1 MLSLVNN
8 VSYYKFD
15 DNYFRIEMH
24 RNNQALKFS
33 NKIFN
38 GRSIKGEIIK
48 LNWKDKMVE
57 YSNNKKKFSELVPSD
72 IHPKL
77 YDILLVQDETKYFVK
92 PEVGSLGKGI
102 EVLNG
107 KEIKKKYDEKD
118 KIIIQKCVE
127 SDLYE
132 GYKYDVRMYYL
143 LIRIKNKI
151 VSYVSVDGKIRICE
165 KIDDLITNSSLIE
178 TGIEKDGL
186 KIKDRIQNS
195 VKDFCSREDVVK
207 IYDVIK
213 RMDVC
218 VKDKLRENDSVE
230 GKNDFINMY
239 GVDLIKDNLG
249 KYWLI
254 EINGNPN
261 WYHKNDNKKLSE
273 LKKCIFEDIKNV
285 VLNNYCDKKKEIN
298 NWLKI

>member
-1 MLSLVNN
+1 MLSLINN

-38 GRSIKGEIIK
+38 RRSIKGEIIK
-48 LNWKDKMVE
+48 LKWKDKLID
-57 YSNNKKKFSELVPSD
+57 YSNNKKRFSELVPSD

-92 PEVGSLGKGI
+92 PEVGSLGRGI

-107 KEIKKKYDEKD
+107 KEIKNKYDEKD

-127 SDLYE
+127 PDLYE

-165 KIDDLITNSSLIE
+165 NVGDLITNSSLIE
-178 TGIEKDGL
+178 TEKNGL
-186 KIKDRIQNS
+186 KIKDKIQNS
-195 VKDFCSREDVVK
+195 VKDFCSRDDVLK
-207 IYDVIK
+207 IYDVIR

-218 VKDKLRENDSVE
+218 IKEKLREIDSVE

-273 LKKCIFEDIKNV
+273 LKKCIFDDIKNV

>member
-1 MLSLVNN
+1 MLSLINN

-38 GRSIKGEIIK
+38 RRGIKGEIIK
-48 LNWKDKMVE
+48 LKWKDKLID
-57 YSNNKKKFSELVPSD
+57 YSNNKKRFSELVPSD

-77 YDILLVQDETKYFVK
+77 YDILLVQDETRYFVK
-92 PEVGSLGKGI
+92 PEVGSLGRGI

-107 KEIKKKYDEKD
+107 KEIKDKYDEED

-165 KIDDLITNSSLIE
+165 NIEGLITNSSLIE
-178 TGIEKDGL
+178 TETKKD
-186 KIKDRIQNS
+186 KIQNS
-195 VKDFCSREDVVK
+195 VKDFCSREDVIK
-207 IYDVIK
+207 IYDVIR

-218 VKDKLRENDSVE
+218 IKEKLRETDSVE
-230 GKNDFINMY
+230 SVKGKNDFVNMY

>member
-1 MLSLVNN
+1 M
-8 VSYYKFD
+8 
-15 DNYFRIEMH
+15 
-24 RNNQALKFS
+24 
-33 NKIFN
+33 
-38 GRSIKGEIIK
+38 
-48 LNWKDKMVE
+48 
-57 YSNNKKKFSELVPSD
+57 
-72 IHPKL
+72 
-77 YDILLVQDETKYFVK
+77 
-92 PEVGSLGKGI
+92 
-102 EVLNG
+102 
-107 KEIKKKYDEKD
+107 
-118 KIIIQKCVE
+118 
-127 SDLYE
+127 YE

-165 KIDDLITNSSLIE
+165 NVGDLITNSSLIE
-178 TGIEKDGL
+178 TEKNGL
-186 KIKDRIQNS
+186 KVKDKIQNS
-195 VKDFCSREDVVK
+195 VKDFCSRDDVLK
-207 IYDVIK
+207 IYDVIR

-218 VKDKLRENDSVE
+218 IKEKLREIDSVE

-273 LKKCIFEDIKNV
+273 LKKCIFDDIKNV